1 MVEVFCEALQH
12 DIPQVR
18 MGAAYTP
25 GEIGDIRAAEPLPV
39 TLRGENLGLEKTAAW
54 VLSQIGGPRVP
65 EVLCEALS
73 QKDIVIIAGAY
84 EFLSFTVHQVWRKIY
99 LKFSTTSRKTKWP
112 NCCSG
117 RKIQFFAEAP
127 DSGPESEIMN
137 YYWTHSVRTGMTET
151 I

>member
-1 MVEVFCEALQH
+1 VVEVLCEAPQH

-84 EFLSFTVHQVWRKIY
+84 EFFVVHCPPGVEENLLEVLDHFEEDEMAELLLRSENPILRGGARQWARKRNHE
-99 LKFSTTSRKTKWP
+99 LLLDTFSQ
-112 NCCSG
+112 NG
-117 RKIQFFAEAP
+117 
-127 DSGPESEIMN
+127 DD
-137 YYWTHSVRTGMTET
+137 
-151 I
+151 